1 MKKLTYK
8 VSSLIVALLIII
20 TMLYVPQDNK
30 VYADSASVTIA
41 LSASNVRMGQSVT
54 ATINVSGGSISAYTM
69 YVSYSSSVLQY
80 NSASGV
86 VGGGGGTLTVSGTG
100 PGATSITFTAI
111 ANGTASI
118 STSGSEFYD
127 INGTA
132 LDVSHAGVSVTVATE
147 EKKTEEEKKS
157 EATTNEKGET
167 EATTEEDDR
176 SNDCDLASLSV
187 SPGSLSPSF
196 SAGQTS
202 YTVELTED
210 DTSIVVSAKT
220 HDDKATTSVS
230 GANSLQKGTNRV
242 SVTVTA
248 ENGAVKVYYLTVMC
262 GKDKE
267 DIIVTVDDRNFILV
281 TEDLPDPPENF
292 SEVTLVIGENDVPGF
307 ESPNGRISIV
317 CLEDEEGG
325 RGWYIYDRDN
335 DTYMKYTEFS
345 AQYVR
350 YVIINKPEGLD
361 IPKGFK
367 PAKLEIEEDSF
378 NAYSDGTGSGIY
390 LVYAMNLDGT
400 EGFYFYDTQEGSF
413 MRYAAAE
420 KLIAS
425 ISDAQIVVTTEATTE
440 VEATTAAPV
449 IPKKDTEQKD
459 EGFFTKEHLK
469 FLLIAMSV
477 LFVIMCIAVIVL
489 IVKNNSD
496 SGAPAEGGYPDNEDD
511 DTDTDPD
518 IPGGDNADVIADAE
532 TDKLTKNK
540 SYEVNQDTGE
550 IQLEI
555 AEDFNSSVNVPLA
568 VEERKDKIEN
578 AKKERPF
585 GIDSAFDVVPESEMP
600 QLDAEVAS
608 LVEEYA
614 PSAPAQ
620 VEETA
625 EAVQQEKAPV
635 QTAVQPEPVKG
646 TYTEVKEAPKQKV
659 VLPGQDDEEE

>member
-1 MKKLTYK
+1 MKKHNK
-8 VSSLIVALLIII
+8 ICSLITALLIIM
-20 TMLYVPQDNK
+20 TMLYVPQGDT
-30 VYADSASVTIA
+30 VHADSASITIA
-41 LSASNVRMGQSVT
+41 LSASNVRIGQSVT
-54 ATINVSGGSISAYTM
+54 ATINVSGASISAYTL

-80 NSASGV
+80 SSATGV

-100 PGATSITFTAI
+100 PGATSITFSAI

-147 EKKTEEEKKS
+147 EKKEEKT

-176 SNDCDLASLSV
+176 SNDCDLSSLSV

-202 YTVELTED
+202 YTVELTEE
-210 DTSIVVSAKT
+210 DTSIVVSAVT
-220 HDDKATTSVS
+220 HDSKASTSVS

-267 DIIVTVDDRNFILV
+267 DIIVSVNGRNYILV
-281 TEDLPDPPENF
+281 TENLPDPPENF
-292 SEVTLVIGENDVPGF
+292 TEITLVVGEEDVPGY
-307 ESPNGRISIV
+307 ESPNGKLSIV
-317 CLEDEEGG
+317 CLEDEDGG
-325 RGWYIYDRDN
+325 KGWFIYNKDN
-335 DTYMKYTEFS
+335 DTYTRYAEFS

-350 YVIINKPEGLD
+350 YVIVDKPDGLD
-361 IPKGFK
+361 APKGFR
-367 PAKLEIEEDSF
+367 PAKLEIEEDTF
-378 NAYSDGTGSGIY
+378 NAFSDGSGSGIY

-400 EGFYFYDTQEGSF
+400 EGFYFYDSKEGSF
-413 MRYAAAE
+413 MRYEAAE
-420 KLIAS
+420 NIIAS
-425 ISDAQIVVTTEATTE
+425 MSDAQVVVPATTE
-440 VEATTAAPV
+440 TTTVEATTAAPV
-449 IPKKDTEQKD
+449 IPKKETEKKD
-459 EGFFTKEHLK
+459 EGFFTNARLK
-469 FLLIAMSV
+469 FLLVAMSV

-489 IVKNNSD
+489 IIRNGNMTSVPED
-496 SGAPAEGGYPDNEDD
+496 GYPDNEDD
-511 DTDTDPD
+511 DSDTDPD
-518 IPGGDNADVIADAE
+518 TPDGGADNTETAE
-532 TDKLTKNK
+532 AEEEKLTKNK
-540 SYEVNQDTGE
+540 SYSVNQDTGE
-550 IQLEI
+550 IQLEV

-585 GIDSAFDVVPESEMP
+585 GIDSAFNVVPETEAGDI
-600 QLDAEVAS
+600 DAEVAA
-608 LVEEYA
+608 LVEEYTKKTDETSAQA
-614 PSAPAQ
+614 P
-620 VEETA
+620 EETP
-625 EAVQQEKAPV
+625 AP
-635 QTAVQPEPVKG
+635 KG

>member
-1 MKKLTYK
+1 MKKHNK
-8 VSSLIVALLIII
+8 ICSLITALLIIM
-20 TMLYVPQDNK
+20 TMLYVPQGDT
-30 VYADSASVTIA
+30 VHADSASITIA
-41 LSASNVRMGQSVT
+41 LSASNVRIGQSVT
-54 ATINVSGGSISAYTM
+54 ATINVSGASISAYTL

-80 NSASGV
+80 SSATGV

-100 PGATSITFTAI
+100 PGATSITFSAI

-147 EKKTEEEKKS
+147 EKKEEKT

-176 SNDCDLASLSV
+176 SNDCDLSSLSV

-202 YTVELTED
+202 YTVELTEE
-210 DTSIVVSAKT
+210 DTSIVVSAVT
-220 HDDKATTSVS
+220 HDSKASTSVS

-267 DIIVTVDDRNFILV
+267 DIIVSVNGRNYILV
-281 TEDLPDPPENF
+281 TENLPDPPENF
-292 SEVTLVIGENDVPGF
+292 TEITLVVGEEDVPGY
-307 ESPNGRISIV
+307 EAPN
-317 CLEDEEGG
+317 
-325 RGWYIYDRDN
+325 
-335 DTYMKYTEFS
+335 
-345 AQYVR
+345 VR
-350 YVIINKPEGLD
+350 YVIVDKPDGLD
-361 IPKGFK
+361 APKGFR
-367 PAKLEIEEDSF
+367 PAKLEIEEDTF
-378 NAYSDGTGSGIY
+378 NAFSDGSGSGIY

-400 EGFYFYDTQEGSF
+400 EGFYFYDSKEGSF
-413 MRYAAAE
+413 MRYEAAE
-420 KLIAS
+420 NIIAS
-425 ISDAQIVVTTEATTE
+425 MSDAQVVVPATTEATT
-440 VEATTAAPV
+440 VETTTAAPV
-449 IPKKDTEQKD
+449 IPKKETEKKD
-459 EGFFTKEHLK
+459 EGFFTNARLK
-469 FLLIAMSV
+469 FLLVAMSV

-489 IVKNNSD
+489 IIRNGNMTSVPED
-496 SGAPAEGGYPDNEDD
+496 GYPDNEDD
-511 DTDTDPD
+511 DSDTDPD
-518 IPGGDNADVIADAE
+518 TPDGGADNTETAE
-532 TDKLTKNK
+532 AEEEKLTKNK
-540 SYEVNQDTGE
+540 SYSVNQDTGE
-550 IQLEI
+550 IQLEV

-585 GIDSAFDVVPESEMP
+585 GIDSAFNVVPETEAGDI
-600 QLDAEVAS
+600 DAEVAA
-608 LVEEYA
+608 LVEEYTKKTDETSAQA
-614 PSAPAQ
+614 P
-620 VEETA
+620 EETP
-625 EAVQQEKAPV
+625 AP
-635 QTAVQPEPVKG
+635 KG